1 MPGQCCSLFNKN
13 SIMRNFIGFKNRTKN
28 KMWDCRLN
36 SVTSEKIF
44 FRDYKLSAD
53 LFGYSFTSVPNTD
66 EI

>member
-1 MPGQCCSLFNKN
+1 
-13 SIMRNFIGFKNRTKN
+13 MRNFIGFKNRTKN